1 GGIWMN
7 TQRPEWN
14 DANNAL
20 VGNGV
25 SMVTLAYLRRY
36 LEHCERLFAEHA
48 ERDLVISTE
57 VARWLDQTL
66 WTLSQYRDRLDEP
79 TLNDR
84 RRKRLLDALG
94 AAFWEYRSVV
104 YEFGFSGKS
113 TVPTQH
119 IVDLCRIGKEYAD
132 HTIRANRR
140 ESGLYHAYNL
150 IQLHDESREL
160 GIDHLAEMLE
170 GQVAVLS
177 AGVLD
182 SDEAL
187 DIVEALYRS
196 QLYRADQ
203 DSFMLYPAVEL
214 PSFLE
219 RNTISPARVDGN
231 PLLTALIEADN
242 IGIVRR
248 DPRGTYRF
256 APWMT
261 SKDALTN
268 AMDQLSGDPA
278 WTDLVAAHRE
288 DVYDVFESVF
298 HHDRF
303 TGRSGSMYKFE
314 GLGSIYWHMVSKLLL
329 AVQEVFWR
337 ARAGKEDEA
346 TLERLADAY
355 YRVRAGLSSDK
366 TPAQYGAF
374 PTDPYSHS
382 PGHMGAQQPGMTG
395 QVKEEILTRW
405 GELGIR
411 IADGAIHFDPVLLR
425 RREFIDIERPWTF
438 VDVADV
444 ETTIALPAE
453 SLGFTYCQVPIV
465 YSLTDGPM
473 TLTVT
478 SADGSSTSIS
488 GSSIDRETSEAIF
501 GRRGDVALIEV
512 AVPRTTIT
520 RD

>member
-1 GGIWMN
+1 
-7 TQRPEWN
+7 
-14 DANNAL
+14 
-20 VGNGV
+20 
-25 SMVTLAYLRRY
+25 
-36 LEHCERLFAEHA
+36 
-48 ERDLVISTE
+48 
-57 VARWLDQTL
+57 
-66 WTLSQYRDRLDEP
+66 
-79 TLNDR
+79 
-84 RRKRLLDALG
+84 
-94 AAFWEYRSVV
+94 
-104 YEFGFSGKS
+104 
-113 TVPTQH
+113 
-119 IVDLCRIGKEYAD
+119 
-132 HTIRANRR
+132 
-140 ESGLYHAYNL
+140 
-150 IQLHDESREL
+150 
-160 GIDHLAEMLE
+160 
-170 GQVAVLS
+170 
-177 AGVLD
+177 
-182 SDEAL
+182 
-187 DIVEALYRS
+187 
-196 QLYRADQ
+196 
-203 DSFMLYPAVEL
+203 MLYPAVEL

-219 RNTISPARVDGN
+219 RNTISPARVNGN

-411 IADGAIHFDPVLLR
+411 IADGAIHFDPILLR